1 MGKGKQYVVIALAA
15 LAIIGGFIVMG
26 VRLSRARGEIERLK
40 DNQSV
45 LLTASSDTMRSKSGK
60 EAMSVTTINL
70 KTDELPKDK
79 ELSAAIKDLGVRL
92 NRVLQAQEAA
102 TSTEVRASAAIRDSI
117 VYVDP
122 SAHRVQ
128 RFDWHDPW
136 VSVTGQI
143 KGREVD
149 VDYKSADTLTT
160 VLHRVP
166 KRFLFFRYGTKEVR
180 MTVRSSNPHTHL
192 TYSKS
197 VTLER

>member
-1 MGKGKQYVVIALAA
+1 
-15 LAIIGGFIVMG
+15 
-26 VRLSRARGEIERLK
+26 
-40 DNQSV
+40 
-45 LLTASSDTMRSKSGK
+45 
-60 EAMSVTTINL
+60 
-70 KTDELPKDK
+70 
-79 ELSAAIKDLGVRL
+79 
-92 NRVLQAQEAA
+92 
-102 TSTEVRASAAIRDSI
+102 
-117 VYVDP
+117 
-122 SAHRVQ
+122 
-128 RFDWHDPW
+128 